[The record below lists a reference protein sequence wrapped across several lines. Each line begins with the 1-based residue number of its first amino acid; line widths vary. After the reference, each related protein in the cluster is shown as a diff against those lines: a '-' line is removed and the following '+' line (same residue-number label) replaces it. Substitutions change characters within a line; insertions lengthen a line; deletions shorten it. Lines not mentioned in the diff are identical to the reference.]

1 MGNQT
6 FTKTADSKTST
17 TVFEATLNYI

>member
-17 TVFEATLNYI
+17 TVFEATLKYM